1 MFQTLINNHTPQVE
15 YIKYIL
21 VISDVFYT
29 HFPSLSS
36 MENEINS

>member
-1 MFQTLINNHTPQVE
+1 MHTSCIEV
-15 YIKYIL
+15 IKYIL

-29 HFPSLSS
+29 HFLLFRD